1 MLKQSFKK
9 VSLSFVLT
17 FLSGFSL
24 YAQSSINVDTVQ
36 IRESYENVLI
46 KKLNSDKNA
55 STFLIFIKKE
65 VKLHKHRTHSETI
78 IVLEGTG
85 IMNLGDKRFE
95 VKKGDVIFVPENT
108 PHSVSVTSDI
118 PLKVLSNQA
127 PEFDGTD
134 RVFVE

>member
-9 VSLSFVLT
+9 ISLSFVLT
-17 FLSGFSL
+17 FMSGICL
-24 YAQSSINVDTVQ
+24 YAQSSMNLDTVQ
-36 IRESYENVLI
+36 IRESYDNVLI